1 MKTREKMVRKIICWC
16 LCFAMLFTSAYVE
29 STFAANA
36 TKKTSATDKKSK
48 KKKKPLYKEGSIYLD
63 EALGF
68 DKYNALKT
76 VNDYFNA
83 NWNKGLH
90 YNGAIYHG
98 LNSYKVG
105 TNINYNFETNT
116 QYKYRDAKG
125 YGYNCT
131 GVVTSVMYYASGT
144 KKSIPDFYEDLI
156 NGKGLGRICNGFAW
170 WDYFNR
176 HNVKKYCAGRV
187 SNNADVDRVLN
198 KARDLK
204 TGYVIYFSPTV
215 RGGDCH
221 LGFYWGT
228 NSKGNH
234 MMRHCIWR
242 GFEWSKAFPGARGTY
257 DLYLIP
263 LSKKKNGVIEKTF
276 NLQIT
281 RKAKVKKV
289 QSAKKSKKKSGKKK
303 KAKKTYYSLKGDT
316 YNFYGARDK
325 KGLHKKL
332 VYKEKYTVT
341 KKVVKKVK
349 VKTKSKKTGKTKVKY
364 KKKTKTV
371 TKNKV
376 RTILPLTLNKN
387 GEAIRNIEVKVKLV
401 YKKGKLKNYYIS
413 SIDGKELSPNRKNKK
428 SFWIKEKKGS
438 NPKQYKYNDVVYCI
452 KAIKIENKKKAKKN
466 LKKSK
471 NKRIPKINL
480 CLYKGSI
487 NDKNLVKKAKEGKT
501 LKIKVK

>member
-1 MKTREKMVRKIICWC
+1 MSMNFKDKMIRRFMC
-16 LCFAMLFTSAYVE
+16 LCMSLVMLCATTYVD
-29 STFAANA
+29 STWAATE
-36 TKKTSATDKKSK
+36 TKKTDSKNKNSK
-48 KKKKPLYKEGSIYLD
+48 KDNKPLYKEGSIYLD

-68 DKYNALKT
+68 ERYNALKT
-76 VNDYFNA
+76 VKTYFDA
-83 NWNKGLH
+83 NWNEGLH

-144 KKSIPDFYEDLI
+144 KKSIPEFYEDLI
-156 NGKGLGRICNGFAW
+156 NGKGIGRICNGFAW
-170 WDYFNR
+170 WDFFNR

-198 KARDLK
+198 KARDLQ

-263 LSKKKNGVIEKTF
+263 LSQKKNGVIEKTF
-276 NLQIT
+276 NLKIK
-281 RKAKVKKV
+281 RKAKVKNV
-289 QSAKKSKKKSGKKK
+289 QSTNKKKSGKKK
-303 KAKKTYYSLKGDT
+303 KAKKSYYSLKGDT
-316 YNFYGARDK
+316 YNFYGSRDK

-349 VKTKSKKTGKTKVKY
+349 VKTKSKKTGKKKVKY
-364 KKKTKTV
+364 KKKVKTV
-371 TKNKV
+371 TQTKV
-376 RTILPLTLNKN
+376 RTILPLSLKKD
-387 GEAIRNIEVKVKLV
+387 GESYRTVEVKVKLI

-413 SIDGKELSPNRKNKK
+413 SIDGKELSANRKNKK
-428 SFWIKEKKGS
+428 TFWIKEKKGS
-438 NPKQYKYNDVVYCI
+438 TSKAYKYKDTVYCI
-452 KAIKIENKKKAKKN
+452 RAEKVKEKTNKKLKRNKK
-466 LKKSK
+466 
-471 NKRIPKINL
+471 IAKINL
-480 CLYKGSI
+480 CLYKNKI
-487 NDKNLVKKAKEGKT
+487 DKKNFVKKAKENRT
-501 LKIKVK
+501 LKINIK